1 MVRII
6 GSKNKNYI
14 EYVCDKCTKK
24 FNQKNDYLRHINKI
38 KSCKKEMINE
48 QIKND
53 LENNNK
59 MIIDNENKMIIN
71 NEHDDNINME
81 LMKKIDYLIEQNK
94 KINNDILELKEDN
107 KILKEDNKILKEDNK
122 ILKEDNKTLKDNYEK
137 LKNQI
142 SINNNI
148 LQNTNYN
155 NINLNIQ
162 INNFN
167 RTDYSKI
174 DKTTLINSLIQ
185 EQGKQIYLKAI
196 ENLYLDPKKPE
207 NHNIYVNDKN
217 RGYAKIYNNGRWETQ
232 NINIVDTIIN
242 NFVDY
247 YKLSIDEI
255 KADREKYVK
264 IKNFINN
271 KIRFLNFC
279 DLEYLAELEDEQE
292 NDDINNKDKIKRCKE
307 FRDMVYRDII
317 NLLHDKKDIVLKTHK
332 SYITTV

>member
-14 EYVCDKCTKK
+14 EYICDKCTKK
-24 FNQKNDYLRHINKI
+24 FNQKNDYLRHISKI

-94 KINNDILELKEDN
+94 KINNDILE
-107 KILKEDNKILKEDNK
+107 LKEDNK

-207 NHNIYVNDKN
+207 NHNI
-217 RGYAKIYNNGRWETQ
+217 
-232 NINIVDTIIN
+232 
-242 NFVDY
+242 
-247 YKLSIDEI
+247 
-255 KADREKYVK
+255 
-264 IKNFINN
+264 
-271 KIRFLNFC
+271 
-279 DLEYLAELEDEQE
+279 
-292 NDDINNKDKIKRCKE
+292 CK
-307 FRDMVYRDII
+307 
-317 NLLHDKKDIVLKTHK
+317 
-332 SYITTV
+332 